1 MIDLSTTSTTD
12 KLNSVVVALLLPWSC
27 LGLYNL
33 SNYHSVWDF
42 ESVAEFCRSA
52 VAQFAVE
59 SWLVAEI
66 GENEWFGC

>member
-1 MIDLSTTSTTD
+1 VLLLPWSC
-12 KLNSVVVALLLPWSC
+12 LGVALLLPWSC